1 MTLADALQRAV
12 DRPTTATMGA
22 LFDALVA
29 ASDEEYLTF
38 WDLFDML
45 EREAGA
51 ISDAREKA
59 DRARSLVKRYG
70 SAR

>member
-12 DRPTTATMGA
+12 DRPTTDTMGA